1 MGDRASADSLRW
13 NLDLA
18 LDQRGADMADLPGGA
33 SGMLVR
39 GYKGK
44 EADLV
49 VTGIEPGVVSLVAEQ
64 GGHERQAAE
73 ELGEWKTR
81 GEERKAVDP
90 RRRWSPWPCSLR
102 GGARWIWN
110 GGRWNRRRRWSPRRD
125 RRSGAGARDQPD
137 GCGPHPP
144 RGERPGVEQGCASTC
159 RPTFPIKLERTSRG
173 GTEARLADTSSRHT
187 RSRTAARRC
196 RATRSRRRCADRASR
211 GARLFHPHPS
221 SEPK

>member
-1 MGDRASADSLRW
+1 
-13 NLDLA
+13 
-18 LDQRGADMADLPGGA
+18 
-33 SGMLVR
+33 VR

-44 EADLV
+44 EADRV

-73 ELGEWKTR
+73 ELERWKTR

-125 RRSGAGARDQPD
+125 RRSGCARDRP
-137 GCGPHPP
+137 GGSGPHCP
-144 RGERPGVEQGCASTC
+144 RGGLPGEDAGRREFRCACSSSRSGMC
-159 RPTFPIKLERTSRG
+159 WSRG
-173 GTEARLADTSSRHT
+173 SRSARRDLSRPSQPATDRGRANGIGRLAEHQHALTAPQLDIAESPL
-187 RSRTAARRC
+187 RTP
-196 RATRSRRRCADRASR
+196 
-211 GARLFHPHPS
+211 GAILPECD
-221 SEPK
+221 EPWHWPLQVCSPFGSIDLLMETEVAQNV